1 MIKPFGNKYFS
12 AQKTQP
18 LAIHKCQLITWK
30 DIRILFKHSSNESI
44 RKQRWKLDPLYFFN
58 PYISHIDILHKTS

>member
-12 AQKTQP
+12 AEKTQP

-30 DIRILFKHSSNESI
+30 DVMILFKHSLNESI
-44 RKQRWKLDPLYFFN
+44 RKQRW
-58 PYISHIDILHKTS
+58 